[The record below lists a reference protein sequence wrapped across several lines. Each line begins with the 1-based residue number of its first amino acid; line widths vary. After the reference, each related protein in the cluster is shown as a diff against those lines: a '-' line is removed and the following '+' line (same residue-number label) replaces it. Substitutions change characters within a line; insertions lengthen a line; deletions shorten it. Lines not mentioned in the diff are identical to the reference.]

1 MAYTFLLGGVR
12 SGKSALAQR
21 LAEES
26 GRQVSVIVTA
36 EPRDEEMRERIR
48 RHQAARPSS
57 WRTVEAPIEL
67 LGAVAAAPV
76 DHFLLVD
83 CVTLW
88 VANLLERGVDD
99 EALHENVKDLVFEL
113 ETRSAVVV
121 SNEVGLGVIP
131 DNELGR
137 RYETV
142 LGRVNADFARC
153 AERALLM
160 VAGMAIQLGA
170 P

>member
-113 ETRSAVVV
+113 ETRSAACT
-121 SNEVGLGVIP
+121 STGWRRRPTGCS
-131 DNELGR
+131 GR
-137 RYETV
+137 ATSSGGWRS
-142 LGRVNADFARC
+142 C
-153 AERALLM
+153 AIRASVRL
-160 VAGMAIQLGA
+160 V
-170 P
+170 PPRSS